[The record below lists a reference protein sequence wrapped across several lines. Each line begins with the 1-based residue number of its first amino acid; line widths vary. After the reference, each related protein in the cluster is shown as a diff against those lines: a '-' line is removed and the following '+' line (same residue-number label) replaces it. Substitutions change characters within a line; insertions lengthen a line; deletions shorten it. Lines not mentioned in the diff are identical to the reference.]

1 MPCGLRSSK
10 SIQFLAKIT
19 DLKEAN
25 EKNPSLGLSLL
36 FMHVMCELHLH
47 YANKIY
53 IYIYIYILP
62 PPNLPFF
69 Q

>member
-53 IYIYIYILP
+53 IYIYFLP